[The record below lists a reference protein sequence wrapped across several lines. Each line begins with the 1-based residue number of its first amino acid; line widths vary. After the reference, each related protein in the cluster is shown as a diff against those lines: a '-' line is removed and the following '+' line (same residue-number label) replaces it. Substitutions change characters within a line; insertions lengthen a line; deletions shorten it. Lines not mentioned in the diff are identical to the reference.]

1 MSYRKTNA
9 IHVSLRFSKHILQV
23 TGSKQVND
31 RFGKEGKMKNILVI
45 LAVLVLTSTGTA
57 GEYFKWV
64 DERGVVHFTNV
75 PSSVPEE
82 YKDKA
87 ERRVM
92 PSEKETPSG
101 STRESAVATEEPKDR
116 FGRGRDFWVNWT
128 NEARNRLI
136 RAQNDYNRLLVEYK
150 QTQADLDNAVSTAQR
165 IEYRKKRDSLR
176 VEMERRREDVRKAK
190 EELEVKIPQAA
201 ATAGAPAEWVR

>member
-1 MSYRKTNA
+1 
-9 IHVSLRFSKHILQV
+9 
-23 TGSKQVND
+23 
-31 RFGKEGKMKNILVI
+31 MKNILVI

-101 STRESAVATEEPKDR
+101 TARESTVTTEEAKDR

-128 NEARNRLI
+128 NEARSRLI

-150 QTQADLDNAVSTAQR
+150 QAQADLKAVLDEPKHTKAEVDEK
-165 IEYRKKRDSLR
+165 IDAI
-176 VEMERRREDVRKAK
+176 RKAR
-190 EELEVKIPQAA
+190 ERARTELAEAQADLLRLV
-201 ATAGAPAEWVR
+201 TPSQQVILISLGYLD

>member
-1 MSYRKTNA
+1 
-9 IHVSLRFSKHILQV
+9 
-23 TGSKQVND
+23 
-31 RFGKEGKMKNILVI
+31 MKNILII
-45 LAVLVLTSTGTA
+45 LAVLVLTSTATA

-82 YKDKA
+82 YKGKA

-128 NEARNRLI
+128 NEARNKLI
-136 RAQNDYNRLLVEYK
+136 RAQNDYNRLQREYR
-150 QTQADLDNAVSTAQR
+150 QTQRDLDEAVSTGQR
-165 IEYRKKRDSLR
+165 IEYKNKRDSLR
-176 VEMERRREDVRKAK
+176 VQMERRREDIRRAK
-190 EELEVKIPQAA
+190 EELEIKIPEAA
-201 ATAGAPAEWVR
+201 QRAGAPAEWVQ

>member
-1 MSYRKTNA
+1 
-9 IHVSLRFSKHILQV
+9 
-23 TGSKQVND
+23 
-31 RFGKEGKMKNILVI
+31 MKRVLVI
-45 LAVLVLTSTGTA
+45 IAVLLFASTGMA

-92 PSEKETPSG
+92 PAEKETPSG
-101 STRESAVATEEPKDR
+101 STRESVVATEEPKDR

-150 QTQADLDNAVSTAQR
+150 QVQADLDNAVSTAQR

-176 VEMERRREDVRKAK
+176 VDMERRREDVRKAK
-190 EELEVKIPQAA
+190 QELEVKIPQAA
-201 ATAGAPAEWVR
+201 AMAGAPAEWVQ

>member
-1 MSYRKTNA
+1 M
-9 IHVSLRFSKHILQV
+9 
-23 TGSKQVND
+23 GSKQMDD

-45 LAVLVLTSTGTA
+45 LAVLVLTSTGMA

-82 YKDKA
+82 YKGEA

-92 PSEKETPSG
+92 PSEKEAPSG
-101 STRESAVATEEPKDR
+101 STRESTGATEATTDERKDR

-128 NEARNRLI
+128 NEARNKLR
-136 RAQNDYNRLLVEYK
+136 RAQNDYNRLQREYR
-150 QTQADLDNAVSTAQR
+150 QTQRDLERAVSTAQR
-165 IEYRKKRDSLR
+165 DAHRNKRDSLR
-176 VEMERRREDVRKAK
+176 DQMERRREDVRKAR

-201 ATAGAPAEWVR
+201 SMAGAPAEWVQ